1 MASRKT
7 EGRKATKVCLAFS
20 RSLITEKTSEADMK
34 AVASN
39 WSTSISL
46 IATADEAVT
55 VVRATDELQRAEKRA
70 VAACAGFCYAGYAD
84 YV

>member
-1 MASRKT
+1 
-7 EGRKATKVCLAFS
+7 
-20 RSLITEKTSEADMK
+20 MK